1 MTGWYPDPGGR
12 PDRYRYW
19 DGRSWSEETATDPA
33 DPPPG
38 SPGRPRIAPTD
49 DRRYNGAALGVAA
62 LALVVVVVSTV
73 VIIRRTADV
82 DPFGTAAAGT
92 TPTASSWNDGR
103 SLPGAASPGAIRTM
117 PGDGSTYGKVSCPV
131 GEPAKLAPH
140 PLDGRVH
147 GGRLIMAK
155 VPGYSAPAPEYM
167 LSWMSD
173 TEGVS
178 QTTEPGW
185 QSIFAV
191 GELQRSTDFDTVEAA
206 AHSSME
212 CAMRTDWYLHLTGH
226 KAVRDEPTS
235 VAGHRAWILTWDVYD
250 DTPGLSVPGDQL
262 SFVAV
267 DDGRTDAFSMWCGM
281 VPLDDTARMALD
293 DKVLAELQVGG

>member
-19 DGRSWSEETATDPA
+19 NGRSWSEETSSDPA
-33 DPPPG
+33 DPAPG
-38 SPGRPRIAPTD
+38 APGRRRPAPAD
-49 DRRYNGAALGVAA
+49 ERHYNGAAFGIAA

-73 VIIRRTADV
+73 VIIRRAADA
-82 DPFGTAAAGT
+82 DPFGGAVAGS
-92 TPTASSWNDGR
+92 TPTASSWNDGQPLPR
-103 SLPGAASPGAIRTM
+103 AATPGAVRTIPSRRAS
-117 PGDGSTYGKVSCPV
+117 DGQVICPV

-147 GGRLIMAK
+147 GGRLIMDRVA
-155 VPGYSAPAPEYM
+155 GYSAPGPEYM

-191 GELQRSTDFDTVEAA
+191 GELQRSTDFATVEDAA
-206 AHSSME
+206 RSSMD
-212 CAMRTDWYLHLTGH
+212 CALRTGWYLHLTGH
-226 KAVRDEPTS
+226 KSVRDEATTI
-235 VAGHRAWILTWDVYD
+235 AGHSAWVVTWDVYD

-262 SFVAV
+262 TFVAV
-267 DDGRTDAFSMWCGM
+267 DDGRTDAYSMWCGM
-281 VPLDDTARMALD
+281 VPLNDTTRMALD
-293 DKVLAELQVGG
+293 QEVLADLQVGG